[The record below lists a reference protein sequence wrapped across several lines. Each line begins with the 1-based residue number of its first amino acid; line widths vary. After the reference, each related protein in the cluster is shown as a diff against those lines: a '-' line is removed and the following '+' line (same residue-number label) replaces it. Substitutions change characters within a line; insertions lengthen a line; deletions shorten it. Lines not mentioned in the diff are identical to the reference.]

1 MFKKYRIRVKIKSQ
15 DPEIDRRKGYN
26 VEFYVRSKP
35 TRNGFCHEATVIGH
49 LPVKDGLKDPY
60 DRSERMAR
68 KSYLNRTWESWN
80 GQSVLQMLWNKILK
94 LGWVDVSCLPKK
106 NPFDADKEPKYES
119 LWDPEE
125 LFAKN

>member
-1 MFKKYRIRVKIKSQ
+1 MTCDSKVKSTH
-15 DPEIDRRKGYN
+15 PEVDRRKSYK

-35 TRNGFCHEATVIGH
+35 TRNGFCHEAIVIGP
-49 LPVKDGLKDPY
+49 LPVLEGHQAPC

-80 GQSVLQMLWNKILK
+80 GQRVLQMLWNKILK

-119 LWDPEE
+119 LWDPDE
-125 LFAKN
+125 LFARN

>member
-1 MFKKYRIRVKIKSQ
+1 MTCDSKVKSTH
-15 DPEIDRRKGYN
+15 PEVDRRKSYK

-35 TRNGFCHEATVIGH
+35 TRNGFCHEAIVIGP
-49 LPVKDGLKDPY
+49 LPVLEGHQAPC

-119 LWDPEE
+119 LWDPDE
-125 LFAKN
+125 LFARN